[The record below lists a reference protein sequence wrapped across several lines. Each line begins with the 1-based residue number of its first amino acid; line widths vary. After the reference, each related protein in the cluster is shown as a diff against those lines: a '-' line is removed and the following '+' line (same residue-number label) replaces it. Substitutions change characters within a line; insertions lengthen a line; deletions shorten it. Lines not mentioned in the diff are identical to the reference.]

1 MLELVDVFEQ
11 DIKEENIEEFHDTIQ
26 VFGKYEPEIPKFIK
40 EVRVSLSKL
49 SESEIFSYTQKAVKE
64 TINDGIRSNE
74 RNANKCKMC
83 GIILASEKLLQM
95 HKEIVHPKSN
105 IVHLQY
111 SCDKCEKMFSTKAH
125 FLRHVKSVHDNVR
138 YNCDKC
144 NKSFSRIDMLQRHIK
159 SIHEKVRFR
168 CDKCDTSFS
177 EKGTLQRHIKSAHMK
192 IRYNCN
198 KCEKCFS
205 LKNNLKRHIK
215 RVHEIPKEPQLE
227 KEQ

>member
-11 DIKEENIEEFHDTIQ
+11 DIKEENIEEFHDVNPPTIQ

-125 FLRHVKSVHDNVR
+125 FQRHVKSVHDNVR

-144 NKSFSRIDMLQRHIK
+144 NKSFSRIDKLQRHIK
-159 SIHEKVRFR
+159 SIHENIRYPCDQCDKTFSLKDKLQLHIQSIHEKVRYN
-168 CDKCDTSFS
+168 CEECGKYFS
-177 EKGTLQRHIKSAHMK
+177 QKSNLQVHIKSMH
-192 IRYNCN
+192 
-198 KCEKCFS
+198 
-205 LKNNLKRHIK
+205 KNM
-215 RVHEIPKEPQLE
+215 
-227 KEQ
+227 

>member
-11 DIKEENIEEFHDTIQ
+11 DIKEENIEEFHDVNPPTIQ
-26 VFGKYEPEIPKFIK
+26 VFGKYELEIPKFIK

-74 RNANKCKMC
+74 RNVNKCKMC

-111 SCDKCEKMFSTKAH
+111 RCDKCEKMFSTKAH

-144 NKSFSRIDMLQRHIK
+144 NKSFSRIDKLQRHIK
-159 SIHEKVRFR
+159 SIHENIRYACDQCDKTFSLKDKLQLHIQSIHEKVRYN
-168 CDKCDTSFS
+168 CEECGKYFS
-177 EKGTLQRHIKSAHMK
+177 QKSNLQVHIKSMH
-192 IRYNCN
+192 
-198 KCEKCFS
+198 
-205 LKNNLKRHIK
+205 KNM
-215 RVHEIPKEPQLE
+215 
-227 KEQ
+227 

>member
-11 DIKEENIEEFHDTIQ
+11 DIKEENIEEFHDVNPPTIQ
-26 VFGKYEPEIPKFIK
+26 VFGKYELEIPKFIK

-49 SESEIFSYTQKAVKE
+49 SESEIFSYTQKAV

-144 NKSFSRIDMLQRHIK
+144 NKSFSRIDKLQRHIK
-159 SIHEKVRFR
+159 SIHENIRYACDQCDKTFSLKDKLQLHIQSIHEKVRYN
-168 CDKCDTSFS
+168 CEECGKYFS
-177 EKGTLQRHIKSAHMK
+177 QKSYLQVHIKSMH
-192 IRYNCN
+192 
-198 KCEKCFS
+198 
-205 LKNNLKRHIK
+205 KNM
-215 RVHEIPKEPQLE
+215 
-227 KEQ
+227 

>member
-1 MLELVDVFEQ
+1 MLKLVDVFEQ
-11 DIKEENIEEFHDTIQ
+11 DIKEENIEEFHDVNPPTIQ
-26 VFGKYEPEIPKFIK
+26 VFGKYELEIPKFIK

-144 NKSFSRIDMLQRHIK
+144 NKSFSRIDKLQRHIK
-159 SIHEKVRFR
+159 SIHENIRYACDQCDKTFSLKDKLQLHIQSIHEKVRYN
-168 CDKCDTSFS
+168 CEECGKYFS
-177 EKGTLQRHIKSAHMK
+177 QKSNLQVHIKSMH
-192 IRYNCN
+192 
-198 KCEKCFS
+198 
-205 LKNNLKRHIK
+205 KNM
-215 RVHEIPKEPQLE
+215 
-227 KEQ
+227 

>member
-11 DIKEENIEEFHDTIQ
+11 DIKEENIEEFHDVNPPTIQ

-144 NKSFSRIDMLQRHIK
+144 NKSFSRIDKLQRHIK
-159 SIHEKVRFR
+159 SIHENIRYACDQCDKTFSLKDKLQLHIQSIHEKVRYN
-168 CDKCDTSFS
+168 CEECGKYFS
-177 EKGTLQRHIKSAHMK
+177 QKSNLQVHIKSMH
-192 IRYNCN
+192 
-198 KCEKCFS
+198 
-205 LKNNLKRHIK
+205 KNM
-215 RVHEIPKEPQLE
+215 
-227 KEQ
+227 

>member
-11 DIKEENIEEFHDTIQ
+11 DIKEENIEEFHDVNPPTIQ

-105 IVHLQY
+105 IVHLQN

-144 NKSFSRIDMLQRHIK
+144 NKSFSRIDKLQRHIK
-159 SIHEKVRFR
+159 SIHENIRYACDQCDKTFSLKDKLQLHIQSIHEKVRYN
-168 CDKCDTSFS
+168 CEECGKYFS
-177 EKGTLQRHIKSAHMK
+177 QKSNLQVHIKSMH
-192 IRYNCN
+192 
-198 KCEKCFS
+198 
-205 LKNNLKRHIK
+205 KNM
-215 RVHEIPKEPQLE
+215 
-227 KEQ
+227 

>member
-1 MLELVDVFEQ
+1 M
-11 DIKEENIEEFHDTIQ
+11 NSPTIQ

-144 NKSFSRIDMLQRHIK
+144 NKSFSRIDKLQRHIK
-159 SIHEKVRFR
+159 SIHENIRYPCDQCDKTFSLKDKLQLHIQSIHEKVRYN
-168 CDKCDTSFS
+168 CEECGKYFS
-177 EKGTLQRHIKSAHMK
+177 QKSNLQVHIKSMH
-192 IRYNCN
+192 
-198 KCEKCFS
+198 
-205 LKNNLKRHIK
+205 KNM
-215 RVHEIPKEPQLE
+215 
-227 KEQ
+227 

>member
-11 DIKEENIEEFHDTIQ
+11 DIKEENIEEFHDVNPPTIQ
-26 VFGKYEPEIPKFIK
+26 VFGKYELEIPKFIK

-144 NKSFSRIDMLQRHIK
+144 NKSFSRIDKLQRHIK
-159 SIHEKVRFR
+159 SIHENIRYACDQCDKTFSLKDKLQLHIQSIHEKVRYN
-168 CDKCDTSFS
+168 CEECGKYFS
-177 EKGTLQRHIKSAHMK
+177 QKSNLQVHIKSMH
-192 IRYNCN
+192 
-198 KCEKCFS
+198 
-205 LKNNLKRHIK
+205 KNM
-215 RVHEIPKEPQLE
+215 
-227 KEQ
+227 